1 MLKRNKVLQIVGE
14 LYSELERG
22 QMPDEIAKFTISL
35 DGSNLAFYDA
45 VAQHFDTTRTRLLS
59 GILDEV
65 VMDTLLSL
73 NEQDQASVLK
83 KADANTKLFYE
94 NLHGKNKQIGNTK
107 WLAWAES
114 LNEKKDDEHA

>member
-1 MLKRNKVLQIVGE
+1 MLKRDKVLQVIGE
-14 LYSELERG
+14 LYVEQERV

-65 VMDTLLSL
+65 LMDTLLSL
-73 NEQDQASVLK
+73 YDADKLAVLK
-83 KADANTKLFYE
+83 KADENTKLFYE
-94 NLHGKNKQIGNTK
+94 NLHGKNYQKTNSK
-107 WLAWAES
+107 WLVWADT
-114 LNEKKDDEHA
+114 LTAKKDDENA